1 MIKYQKIIIIGCP
14 GSGKSTLSIKLSK
27 VLNLPLYH
35 MDNLYWKSDKTTI
48 STEELKDKLHHIC
61 QKDAWIIDGNYLSTL
76 SLRLAYH
83 PLIIFLDYDTN
94 LCLSSVIER
103 IEKKRVDI
111 PWIETEIDPEF
122 MQFIARFNIEQKPMI
137 ETLIKNHTV
146 IRFTSRKQCD
156 QWLTSLDDSIVNL

>member
-94 LCLSSVIER
+94 LFLSSVIER
-103 IEKKRVDI
+103 IEKKKELIFLGLR
-111 PWIETEIDPEF
+111 
-122 MQFIARFNIEQKPMI
+122 QKSTQNLCNLLQDL
-137 ETLIKNHTV
+137 TLNKN
-146 IRFTSRKQCD
+146 Q
-156 QWLTSLDDSIVNL
+156 